1 MASWVLRLP
10 WRLWTLRSVVS
21 WEDLGI
27 CGNQDRRSETRVL
40 KAIPVE
46 VTGFDVAGKFF
57 VEPTETI
64 DISETGCAFRLTRR
78 VERGGIIAIKVMN
91 TKNDA
96 ASSPLMYQIARATAH
111 ASGWTHGAA
120 KLQPRSL
127 WSIAFPDAFPNAEYK
142 NGN

>member
-1 MASWVLRLP
+1 MRP
-10 WRLWTLRSVVS
+10 VVS

-46 VTGFDVAGKFF
+46 VTGFDVGGKFF

-91 TKNDA
+91 TKSDA
-96 ASSPLMYQIARATAH
+96 AGSPMMYQIARATAH
-111 ASGWTHGAA
+111 GCSWILGAA

-127 WSIAFPDAFPNAEYK
+127 WSIAFADALPMRNARRATERR
-142 NGN
+142 

>member
-1 MASWVLRLP
+1 M
-10 WRLWTLRSVVS
+10 RSVVS

-40 KAIPVE
+40 KAIPIE
-46 VTGFDVAGKFF
+46 VTGFDVGSRFF
-57 VEPTETI
+57 VERTETI

-96 ASSPLMYQIARATAH
+96 ASSPLMYQIARATPH
-111 ASGWTHGAA
+111 GRGWILGAA

-127 WSIAFPDAFPNAEYK
+127 WSIAFSDALPHGECK
-142 NGN
+142 KGN

>member
-1 MASWVLRLP
+1 MLRLP
-10 WRLWTLRSVVS
+10 WRFWTVRSVVN

-40 KAIPVE
+40 KAIPIE

-57 VEPTETI
+57 VEPTKTI

-91 TKNDA
+91 TKNNA
-96 ASSPLMYQIARATAH
+96 ASSPLMYQIARATAQRD
-111 ASGWTHGAA
+111 GWIHGAA
-120 KLQPRSL
+120 KLQTRSL
-127 WSIAFPDAFPNAEYK
+127 WSIVFSGALADSPNAECK
-142 NGN
+142 KGN